1 MRRRRRRRP
10 QRIDR
15 AKPTARANEQLI
27 RLPAI
32 RVIGPNGEHF
42 GTITPQEGM
51 ERAREA
57 GLDLVEVNPKALPP
71 VCRIVDFSKFKY
83 QLEKERRTKKGRKV
97 EVKGVRISIRI
108 SENDLL
114 FKARQADKFLG
125 QGHKVRIEL
134 ILRGRERENRAY
146 GMSMFNRFIEKMETP
161 TRVESTPKPQRL
173 GFAMV
178 VARTDAP
185 PPTEEELSDM
195 DDAAT
200 EEAEA

>member
-10 QRIDR
+10 QRVDR
-15 AKPTARANEQLI
+15 AKPTARANEQLS
-27 RLPAI
+27 RLPLI
-32 RVIGPNGEHF
+32 RVIGPEGEHF
-42 GTITPQEGM
+42 GNMTPQEGI
-51 ERAREA
+51 ERAQAA

-71 VCRIVDFSKFKY
+71 VCRIIDFSKFKY
-83 QLEKERRTKKGRKV
+83 QLEKERRTKKSKKV

-114 FKARQADKFLG
+114 FKARQADKFMAE
-125 QGHKVRIEL
+125 GHKVRIEL

-173 GFAMV
+173 GYAMV

-185 PPTEEELSDM
+185 PPTEEEM
-195 DDAAT
+195 DDM
-200 EEAEA
+200 EDSGDDAEA